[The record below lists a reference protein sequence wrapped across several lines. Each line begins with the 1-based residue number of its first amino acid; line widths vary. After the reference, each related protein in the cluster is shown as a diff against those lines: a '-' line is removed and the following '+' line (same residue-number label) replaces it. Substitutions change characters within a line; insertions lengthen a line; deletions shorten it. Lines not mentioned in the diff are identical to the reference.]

1 MGCDGGGGGGGVA
14 VGGETREDGKRR
26 GDHGERKE
34 RGRERG
40 LVFLLCSVNQ

>member
-1 MGCDGGGGGGGVA
+1 MGCDGGGGVI
-14 VGGETREDGKRR
+14 VGGETMEDGKRR

-34 RGRERG
+34 RGGEKG